1 MNFNTTSSVST
12 NAEFLF
18 LIHLQT
24 IISMVILII
33 CGSILLIVL
42 FQLGKEKQRQNSK
55 KFFQDMFDQAFLG
68 MGLID
73 IKGQILT
80 ANVSF
85 ALMLGY
91 TAFENMPSRDL
102 QFYTEKENTKK
113 ELQDSIDLLSKF
125 ENAWKKGFLSFEW
138 ALYKKNLELI
148 ETEIVLNRVLVR
160 NQVMLMF
167 TIGDISERKKIEQL
181 KDEFIGMVSHE
192 LRTPL
197 TAIKGTIDLLFDGA
211 VGAVNQEQKNML
223 IAGKRN
229 IERLTRLINEVLDLQ
244 KLRIG
249 KLEMHWTSEDIKS
262 VIEEAVQN
270 IEAQVREK
278 KLNLC
283 MEFDENLPEL
293 IVMDRDRIIQVLIN
307 LLNNA
312 IKFSNKGSIIIF
324 VKSWNTNLQVSISDE
339 GIGISKDDIPKLFHH
354 FVQLAPSQYRK
365 VGSTGL
371 GLAICKQLI
380 EGHQGKIWVNSVLGK
395 GSVFTFEIP
404 IEQTLSS

>member
-24 IISMVILII
+24 IISIVILII

-42 FQLGKEKQRQNSK
+42 FQLGKEKQRQNAK

-91 TAFENMPSRDL
+91 TAFENMPSRDM

-113 ELQDSIDLLSKF
+113 ELQDSIDLLSNF

-283 MEFDENLPEL
+283 MEFDENLPEV

-312 IKFSNKGSIIIF
+312 LKFSSKGSIIISA
-324 VKSWNTNLQVSISDE
+324 KSWNTNLQVSISDE
-339 GIGISKDDIPKLFHH
+339 GIGISKNDIPKLFHH

>member
-1 MNFNTTSSVST
+1 MNFYTTSNVST

-24 IISMVILII
+24 IISIVILII
-33 CGSILLIVL
+33 CGSILLIAL
-42 FQLGKEKQRQNSK
+42 FQLGKEKQRQNVK

-102 QFYTEKENTKK
+102 QFYTEKANSKNDT
-113 ELQDSIDLLSKF
+113 QDCTDLLSKF
-125 ENAWKKGFLSFEW
+125 ENAWKKGFLSFERT
-138 ALYKKNLELI
+138 LHKKNLELI

-167 TIGDISERKKIEQL
+167 TIGDISERKKINLL
-181 KDEFIGMVSHE
+181 KDEFVSMVSHE

-197 TAIKGTIDLLFDGA
+197 TAIKGTIDLLFDGV
-211 VGAVNQEQKNML
+211 VGDLNQEQKNML

-244 KLRIG
+244 KLRRG

-283 MEFDENLPEL
+283 MEFDENLPEI

-312 IKFSNKGSIIIF
+312 IKFSNKGSIIIS

-371 GLAICKQLI
+371 GLVICKQLI
-380 EGHQGKIWVNSVLGK
+380 ENHQGRIWINSVLGK

-404 IEQTLSS
+404 LEQTLSS